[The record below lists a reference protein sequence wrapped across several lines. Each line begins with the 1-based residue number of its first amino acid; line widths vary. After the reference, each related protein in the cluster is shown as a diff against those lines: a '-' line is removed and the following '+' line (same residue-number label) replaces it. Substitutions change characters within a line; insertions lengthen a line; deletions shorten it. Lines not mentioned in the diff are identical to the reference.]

1 MSCQRLILMATL
13 VGLVAQGAIV
23 GESKIDKKLA
33 RKAPLFE
40 RIKLRGALRDDVS
53 RDVIKQTPGEG
64 YQLRVVQWWPKKG
77 VDYIEEPK
85 SKPRTWTIR
94 PESMTAAA
102 RVISQL
108 DDTGRKK
115 MDRKSARWWP
125 LSLRGKKQF
134 KAHLLGL
141 RGLGAINDPWGD
153 DLEKPF
159 APAVVLRLPD
169 GRKRCFTRGSF
180 SDEDELYITKLYEKQ
195 MKVLRDNT
203 FEEGIE
209 RIPAAHNI
217 NESLSDNPLYTPG
230 TTHISSKHF
239 TATLGSEPPDDGG
252 GSRWLNWD
260 DKKGAERRRKL
271 IMRGWEDWWAYL
283 EHSGHLMFFWEHPPE
298 KPKYKY
304 RLIVGGTK
312 KDGKTLGRGAGGGYG
327 ASSGG
332 DGSWH
337 ALFHEWGH
345 GIRGTGGLG
354 GGETLC
360 DSGQLIG
367 EPARVVKC
375 MFQVIKPWKNL
386 FWGWYPGAY
395 AWSVIGDDP
404 NWGYAFSFAVV
415 QLMSDSEVTPMHII
429 ARVGE
434 KRGLFKDGIRETGDL
449 LAQVGARFAEFDNEI
464 QMGLRAHFCMPNR
477 VSLVELDREKRRYR
491 SDPKFAPEAFGVNL
505 VRLIADKG
513 AAELTVDFAGHY
525 DPETFSDWRACIV
538 AVDSE
543 GKCRYSPLWNKGK
556 MSIKVQPGDRRYWLS
571 VTATPTAL
579 SPASDLIRRYDTH
592 VVYQGGFG
600 YRYPYD
606 VTLSG
611 CRAGTPHTTLFE
623 DDVVNQAGIFAGRR
637 VQRYDGEGLLSAAI
651 PVTDP
656 EQCKQLEEALA
667 GLDDHENAQWHLRN
681 SRGKRHPNGGGWVAD
696 SAQVAATAYVG
707 PHAMVLDKA
716 KVLDNAVIDDYVI
729 AYGDVVF
736 KDNARA
742 FGKLAIE
749 KGLHSGNARL
759 YIRNENKSSA
769 QKVNPEDDTD
779 APQRRLGPL
788 TGTAAFQA
796 NYECFQP
803 EAVLLED
810 HYNERSGTIYGS
822 HRDDRIF
829 FDGVLI
835 GNPGFTYDG
844 AEQGALTFNAKG
856 QWAEMPGEMADLEI
870 ITVDMRLKVDSDKQ
884 QTLWMFGNDEQN
896 RLSLSVAGGQLVI
909 AGNAGDVQAEC
920 RGGKVIRGAWTVVRA
935 ELDGKTMRLFQDG
948 KNVAEIKTGFRA
960 SDAFAP
966 GKVRMATMAAGF
978 GGISPMAGAVDYL
991 RVLTEVYED
1000 FSKVEVPLVN
1010 SRRIGPKVYE
1020 RFKKKYIDT
1029 DYEAKRKEFSGN
1041 LAKEHPLTA
1050 YYDKYAAA
1058 VGKRKEE
1065 LSASAAERIN
1075 EINDAVEAL
1084 KDRRDE
1090 IYREINEARKN
1101 DEAYQKLVAELRPK
1115 QQEVQKKLREI
1126 QESYP
1131 GYKEASAAEHVL
1143 NRQHN
1148 ELRKT
1153 AEAELKKDP
1162 KYIALEERIEEQ
1174 RKKVDAAPHHS
1185 SERRKL
1191 NDELHHKMY
1200 RARNEMINRRH
1211 SRLAGARELE
1221 RQRQKARERSE
1232 QLRRATR
1239 ETAEHRK
1246 LNEENHRL
1254 GRQMHYKPDPEL
1266 DAERKRIDRDIHDI
1280 PRREIGKAKGAAMAE
1295 TNALEAQLLRKSGWS
1310 GQLAT
1315 VSKRIL
1321 DGHTPHVPDDIAQLE
1336 TAKKLQSLP
1345 WPTTVDWDGRARYE
1359 SNKKAM
1365 AQPVMQHYL
1374 KRMKPWMYK

>member
-1 MSCQRLILMATL
+1 MNSATDSKQRYVALVMAL
-13 VGLVAQGAIV
+13 VGLVALGAIA
-23 GESKIDKKLA
+23 GETDIDKKLA
-33 RKAPLFE
+33 KKAPLFE
-40 RIKLRGALRDDVS
+40 RIKMRGALRDDVS

-64 YQLRVVQWWPKKG
+64 YQLRVVEWWPKKG

-85 SKPRTWTIR
+85 AKPRTWTIR
-94 PESMTAAA
+94 PESMTARDQKA
-102 RVISQL
+102 
-108 DDTGRKK
+108 
-115 MDRKSARWWP
+115 ARWWP
-125 LSLRGKKQF
+125 LSLRGKTQF

-141 RGLGAINDPWGD
+141 RGLGALNDPWGD

-180 SDEDELYITKLYEKQ
+180 IDEDELYITKLYEKQ
-195 MKVLRDNT
+195 MKVLRENT
-203 FEEGIE
+203 FEEGFE
-209 RIPAAHNI
+209 RVPAAHNMS
-217 NESLSDNPLYTPG
+217 EPLSNNPLYTPG

-252 GSRWLNWD
+252 GSRWLDWN
-260 DKKGAERRRKL
+260 DKKGAARRRKL

-283 EHSGHLMFFWEHPPE
+283 EHGGHLMFFWEHPKE
-298 KPKYKY
+298 NPKYKY

-345 GIRGTGGLG
+345 GIPSGGMMSLG

-395 AWSVIGDDP
+395 AWTAIGEDP
-404 NWGYAFSFAVV
+404 NWGYVFPYAITRM
-415 QLMSDSEVTPMHII
+415 MSQSESTPMHAI

-434 KRGLFKDGIRETGDL
+434 KRGLFKDGVRETGDL
-449 LAQVGARFAEFDNEI
+449 LGQVGARFAEFDTEI
-464 QMGLRAHFCMPNR
+464 QMGLRAQFTMPTR
-477 VSLVELDREKRRYR
+477 VSLIELDREKRRYR
-491 SDPKFAPEAFGVNL
+491 SDQKFAPEAFGVNL
-505 VRLIADKG
+505 VRLIADKDAG
-513 AAELTVDFAGHY
+513 ALTVDFAGHY
-525 DPETFSDWRACIV
+525 DPKTFSDWRACIV
-538 AVDSE
+538 AVDKE

-556 MSIKVQPGDRRYWLS
+556 MSMKGQPGDLRYWLT

-579 SPASDLIRRYDTH
+579 SPTSGSRLSHNTH

-611 CRAGTPHTTLFE
+611 CRAGTPHTTLFD
-623 DDVVNQAGIFAGRR
+623 DDVVNQAGMIVGRR
-637 VQRYDGEGLLSAAI
+637 VKRYDGEGLISASI

-656 EQCKQLEEALA
+656 EQRKQLEEALA
-667 GLDDHENAQWHLRN
+667 GLEDHEAAQWHLRN

-696 SAQVAATAYVG
+696 SAEVAETAYVG

-716 KVLDNAVIDDYVI
+716 KVLDNAVIEDYVI

-749 KGLHSGNARL
+749 KGVHSGNSRM
-759 YIRNENKSSA
+759 YIRNESKWST
-769 QKVNPEDDTD
+769 QGVNPEDDTD

-796 NYECFQP
+796 NYECFRP
-803 EAVLLED
+803 ETVLLED
-810 HYNERSGTIYGS
+810 HYNERSGTIYGA

-835 GNPGFTYDG
+835 GSPGFTYDG
-844 AEQGALTFNAKG
+844 AEEGAFTFNGKS

-870 ITVDMRLKVDSDKQ
+870 ITLDMRLKVDSKKQ
-884 QTLWMFGNDEQN
+884 QTLWMFGNDQQN
-896 RLSLSVAGGQLVI
+896 RLSLSAIRGQLVL

-920 RGGKVIRGAWTVVRA
+920 RGGKVTPGAWTVVRA
-935 ELDGKTMRLFQDG
+935 ELDGKTMKLFQDG
-948 KNVAEIKTGFRA
+948 KNVAEIKTNFRA

-966 GKVRMATMAAGF
+966 GKVRLATMAAGF
-978 GGISPMAGAVDYL
+978 GGRSPMAGAVDYL
-991 RVLTEVYED
+991 RILTEVYED
-1000 FSKVEVPLVN
+1000 FSNVEVPLVN
-1010 SRRIGPKVYE
+1010 PRRVCPKVFA
-1020 RFKKKYIDT
+1020 RFKEKYIDT
-1029 DYEAKRKEFSGN
+1029 GYTEKRKEFADD
-1041 LAKEHPLTA
+1041 LAKKHPLTA

-1065 LSASAAERIN
+1065 LSASAAERIK
-1075 EINDAVEAL
+1075 EINARVDAL

-1090 IYREINEARKN
+1090 IRREIDEARKN
-1101 DEAYQKLVAELRPK
+1101 DEAYQKTVAEVRPK
-1115 QQEVQKKLREI
+1115 QQEIQKKLHEI
-1126 QESYP
+1126 QENYP
-1131 GYKEASAAEHVL
+1131 GYKEALAADHEL
-1143 NRQHN
+1143 NVKSN
-1148 ELRKT
+1148 ELRNK
-1153 AEAELKKDP
+1153 AIEELKKDP
-1162 KYIALEERIEEQ
+1162 KYIALEEQIKEQ
-1174 RKKVDAAPHHS
+1174 QKKVNAAPHGS

-1200 RARNEMINRRH
+1200 RTRNEMINQRH
-1211 SRLAGARELE
+1211 FQLPGARAVRREQQE
-1221 RQRQKARERSE
+1221 ARERSE

-1239 ETAEHRK
+1239 ETEEYRK
-1246 LNEENHRL
+1246 LNQENHRL
-1254 GRQMHYKPDPEL
+1254 HEQMRYKPDPKL
-1266 DAERKRIDRDIHDI
+1266 VAEQRKIDRDIREI
-1280 PRREIGKAKGAAMAE
+1280 PRREIEKAKTAAMAE
-1295 TNALEAQLLRKSGWS
+1295 TNPLEAQLLHKSGWS
-1310 GQLAT
+1310 GQLAS
-1315 VSKRIL
+1315 VSKKIL
-1321 DGHTPHVPDDIAQLE
+1321 DGNTPHVPDDIEQLRA
-1336 TAKKLQSLP
+1336 AKELQALP
-1345 WPTTVDWDGRARYE
+1345 WPTTVDWDGRARHE
-1359 SNKKAM
+1359 SDKEAM

>member
-1 MSCQRLILMATL
+1 
-13 VGLVAQGAIV
+13 
-23 GESKIDKKLA
+23 
-33 RKAPLFE
+33 
-40 RIKLRGALRDDVS
+40 
-53 RDVIKQTPGEG
+53 
-64 YQLRVVQWWPKKG
+64 
-77 VDYIEEPK
+77 
-85 SKPRTWTIR
+85 
-94 PESMTAAA
+94 
-102 RVISQL
+102 
-108 DDTGRKK
+108 
-115 MDRKSARWWP
+115 
-125 LSLRGKKQF
+125 
-134 KAHLLGL
+134 
-141 RGLGAINDPWGD
+141 
-153 DLEKPF
+153 
-159 APAVVLRLPD
+159 
-169 GRKRCFTRGSF
+169 
-180 SDEDELYITKLYEKQ
+180 
-195 MKVLRDNT
+195 
-203 FEEGIE
+203 
-209 RIPAAHNI
+209 
-217 NESLSDNPLYTPG
+217 
-230 TTHISSKHF
+230 
-239 TATLGSEPPDDGG
+239 
-252 GSRWLNWD
+252 
-260 DKKGAERRRKL
+260 
-271 IMRGWEDWWAYL
+271 
-283 EHSGHLMFFWEHPPE
+283 
-298 KPKYKY
+298 
-304 RLIVGGTK
+304 
-312 KDGKTLGRGAGGGYG
+312 
-327 ASSGG
+327 
-332 DGSWH
+332 
-337 ALFHEWGH
+337 
-345 GIRGTGGLG
+345 
-354 GGETLC
+354 
-360 DSGQLIG
+360 
-367 EPARVVKC
+367 
-375 MFQVIKPWKNL
+375 
-386 FWGWYPGAY
+386 
-395 AWSVIGDDP
+395 
-404 NWGYAFSFAVV
+404 
-415 QLMSDSEVTPMHII
+415 
-429 ARVGE
+429 
-434 KRGLFKDGIRETGDL
+434 
-449 LAQVGARFAEFDNEI
+449 
-464 QMGLRAHFCMPNR
+464 
-477 VSLVELDREKRRYR
+477 
-491 SDPKFAPEAFGVNL
+491 
-505 VRLIADKG
+505 
-513 AAELTVDFAGHY
+513 
-525 DPETFSDWRACIV
+525 
-538 AVDSE
+538 
-543 GKCRYSPLWNKGK
+543 
-556 MSIKVQPGDRRYWLS
+556 
-571 VTATPTAL
+571 
-579 SPASDLIRRYDTH
+579 
-592 VVYQGGFG
+592 
-600 YRYPYD
+600 
-606 VTLSG
+606 
-611 CRAGTPHTTLFE
+611 
-623 DDVVNQAGIFAGRR
+623 
-637 VQRYDGEGLLSAAI
+637 
-651 PVTDP
+651 
-656 EQCKQLEEALA
+656 
-667 GLDDHENAQWHLRN
+667 
-681 SRGKRHPNGGGWVAD
+681 
-696 SAQVAATAYVG
+696 
-707 PHAMVLDKA
+707 
-716 KVLDNAVIDDYVI
+716 
-729 AYGDVVF
+729 
-736 KDNARA
+736 
-742 FGKLAIE
+742 
-749 KGLHSGNARL
+749 
-759 YIRNENKSSA
+759 
-769 QKVNPEDDTD
+769 
-779 APQRRLGPL
+779 
-788 TGTAAFQA
+788 
-796 NYECFQP
+796 
-803 EAVLLED
+803 
-810 HYNERSGTIYGS
+810 
-822 HRDDRIF
+822 
-829 FDGVLI
+829 
-835 GNPGFTYDG
+835 
-844 AEQGALTFNAKG
+844 
-856 QWAEMPGEMADLEI
+856 MPGEMADLEI

-1200 RARNEMINRRH
+1200 RARNEIINRRH